1 MKNFLSIKYILYI
14 GDLMSEGDDPI
25 IKLERKLY
33 QNNKTLALTVPREI
47 IEAWNA
53 KKGDTIQFMS
63 KDGDIVIR
71 KKRVFDGVRFR

>member
-1 MKNFLSIKYILYI
+1 
-14 GDLMSEGDDPI
+14 MSDKDDPI

-33 QNNKTLALTVPREI
+33 QNNKTLAVTVPREI
-47 IEAWNA
+47 IMAWDA
-53 KKGDTIQFMS
+53 KKGDTVLFMS

>member
-1 MKNFLSIKYILYI
+1 MTEEES
-14 GDLMSEGDDPI
+14 I

-33 QNNKTLALTVPREI
+33 QNNKTLALTIPREI
-47 IEAWNA
+47 VEAWDA
-53 KKGDTIQFMS
+53 KKGDTVLFMS